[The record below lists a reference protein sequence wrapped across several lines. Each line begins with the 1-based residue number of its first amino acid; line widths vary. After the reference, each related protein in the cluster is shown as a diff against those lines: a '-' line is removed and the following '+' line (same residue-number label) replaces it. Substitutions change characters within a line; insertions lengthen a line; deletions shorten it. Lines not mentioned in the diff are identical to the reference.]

1 MKLAPFL
8 AIITLASPFSFAAEP
23 VNKLCSRYVADL
35 KLRSTFDLFRSAE
48 KNHADLTAVAR
59 FMQDHQDMF
68 EGLAKSAKDFDFVKD
83 TLKKG
88 GMPLGQNELP
98 YYERLYQKL
107 FVAKNCP
114 ETNLE
119 AGSGMMPD
127 GNSSPGT
134 FPEPGDDFYGRHVDD
149 ATRGTTLEPGQTTPA
164 ETER

>member
-8 AIITLASPFSFAAEP
+8 AVIALASPLSFAADN

-59 FMQDHQDMF
+59 FIQVHQDMF
-68 EGLAKSAKDFDFVKD
+68 EGMAKSGKDFDFVKN

-88 GMPLGQNELP
+88 DMPLGENELP
-98 YYERLYQKL
+98 YYERHYQKI
-107 FVAKNCP
+107 FIAKNCP

-127 GNSSPGT
+127 GNSTPGT
-134 FPEPGDDFYGRHVDD
+134 FPELGDDYYGRHVDD
-149 ATRGTTLEPGQTTPA
+149 ATRGMTLEPDQTTPA